1 METLGAIAKSGSTYY
16 ALSCDHVMKS
26 EDSRRIVHPGHYD
39 HLKYPQ
45 VASFNFKVEH
55 LVTVAMAT
63 KSKRFK
69 MCLCIQQ
76 GIRRFAADGDSGS
89 VIFEITK
96 ENNHILLKGLEL
108 LFGLLEHQYHHF
120 ILASP
125 LQVVLEAFTTEHPNG
140 SGLELVSKYIE

>member
-1 METLGAIAKSGSTYY
+1 M
-16 ALSCDHVMKS
+16 D
-26 EDSRRIVHPGHYD
+26 
-39 HLKYPQ
+39 
-45 VASFNFKVEH
+45 H
-55 LVTVAMAT
+55 LVTVAMVT

-69 MCLCIQQ
+69 RSLCIQQ
-76 GIRRFAADGDSGS
+76 GKRRFAA
-89 VIFEITK
+89 

-140 SGLELVSKYIE
+140 SGLELVSKYIEGHTSLSFMRTGIAICNLFGEQLSKKNSDERCRPIDVHVRMKLKI

>member
-1 METLGAIAKSGSTYY
+1 MG
-16 ALSCDHVMKS
+16 
-26 EDSRRIVHPGHYD
+26 
-39 HLKYPQ
+39 
-45 VASFNFKVEH
+45 H
-55 LVTVAMAT
+55 LVTVAMVT

-69 MCLCIQQ
+69 RCLCIQQ
-76 GIRRFAADGDSGS
+76 GTRRFAA
-89 VIFEITK
+89 

-140 SGLELVSKYIE
+140 SGLELVSKYIEGHTSLSFMRTGIAICNLFGEQLSKKNSEERCRPIDVHVRMKLKI

>member
-1 METLGAIAKSGSTYY
+1 MG
-16 ALSCDHVMKS
+16 
-26 EDSRRIVHPGHYD
+26 
-39 HLKYPQ
+39 
-45 VASFNFKVEH
+45 H

-69 MCLCIQQ
+69 RCLCIQQ
-76 GIRRFAADGDSGS
+76 GTRRFAA
-89 VIFEITK
+89 

-125 LQVVLEAFTTEHPNG
+125 LQIVLEAFTTEHPNG
-140 SGLELVSKYIE
+140 SGLELVSKYIEGHTSLSFMRTGIAICNLFGEQLSKKNSEERCRPIDVHVRMKLKI

>member
-1 METLGAIAKSGSTYY
+1 MG
-16 ALSCDHVMKS
+16 
-26 EDSRRIVHPGHYD
+26 
-39 HLKYPQ
+39 
-45 VASFNFKVEH
+45 H

-69 MCLCIQQ
+69 RCLCIQQ
-76 GIRRFAADGDSGS
+76 GTRRFAA
-89 VIFEITK
+89 

-140 SGLELVSKYIE
+140 SGLELVSRYIEGHTSLSFMRTGIAICNLFGEQLSKKNSEERCRPIDVHVRMKLKI

>member
-1 METLGAIAKSGSTYY
+1 
-16 ALSCDHVMKS
+16 
-26 EDSRRIVHPGHYD
+26 
-39 HLKYPQ
+39 
-45 VASFNFKVEH
+45 
-55 LVTVAMAT
+55 MAT

-69 MCLCIQQ
+69 RCLCIQQ
-76 GIRRFAADGDSGS
+76 GTRRFAA
-89 VIFEITK
+89 

-140 SGLELVSKYIE
+140 SGLELVSKYIEGQTSLSFMRTGIAICNLFGEQLSKKNSDERCRPIDVHVRMKLKI

>member
-1 METLGAIAKSGSTYY
+1 M
-16 ALSCDHVMKS
+16 D
-26 EDSRRIVHPGHYD
+26 
-39 HLKYPQ
+39 
-45 VASFNFKVEH
+45 H
-55 LVTVAMAT
+55 LVTVAMTT

-69 MCLCIQQ
+69 RCLCIQQ
-76 GIRRFAADGDSGS
+76 GTRRFAA
-89 VIFEITK
+89 

-140 SGLELVSKYIE
+140 SGFELVSKYIEGHTSLSFMRTGIAICNLFGEQLSKKNSEERCRPIDVHVRMKLKI

>member
-1 METLGAIAKSGSTYY
+1 
-16 ALSCDHVMKS
+16 
-26 EDSRRIVHPGHYD
+26 
-39 HLKYPQ
+39 
-45 VASFNFKVEH
+45 
-55 LVTVAMAT
+55 MAT

-69 MCLCIQQ
+69 RCLCIQQ
-76 GIRRFAADGDSGS
+76 GTRRFAA
-89 VIFEITK
+89 

-140 SGLELVSKYIE
+140 SGLELVSKYIDGHTSLSFMRTGIAICNLFGEQLSKKNSEEVSTNRRPCKNET

>member
-1 METLGAIAKSGSTYY
+1 
-16 ALSCDHVMKS
+16 
-26 EDSRRIVHPGHYD
+26 
-39 HLKYPQ
+39 
-45 VASFNFKVEH
+45 
-55 LVTVAMAT
+55 MAT

-69 MCLCIQQ
+69 RCLCIQQ
-76 GIRRFAADGDSGS
+76 GTRRFAADGDSGS

-125 LQVVLEAFTTEHPNG
+125 LLVVIEAFTTEHPNG
-140 SGLELVSKYIE
+140 SGLELVSKYIEGHTSLSFMRTGTAICNLFDEQLSKKNSEERRRPIDVHVRMKLKI

>member
-1 METLGAIAKSGSTYY
+1 MG
-16 ALSCDHVMKS
+16 
-26 EDSRRIVHPGHYD
+26 
-39 HLKYPQ
+39 
-45 VASFNFKVEH
+45 H

-69 MCLCIQQ
+69 RCLCIQQ
-76 GIRRFAADGDSGS
+76 GTRRFAA
-89 VIFEITK
+89 

-140 SGLELVSKYIE
+140 SGLELVSKYIEGHTSLSFMRTGIAICNLFGEQLSKKNSDERCRPIDVHVRMKLKI

>member
-1 METLGAIAKSGSTYY
+1 MG
-16 ALSCDHVMKS
+16 
-26 EDSRRIVHPGHYD
+26 
-39 HLKYPQ
+39 
-45 VASFNFKVEH
+45 H

-69 MCLCIQQ
+69 RCLCIQQ
-76 GIRRFAADGDSGS
+76 GTRRFAA
-89 VIFEITK
+89 

-140 SGLELVSKYIE
+140 SGLELVSKYIEGHTSLSFMRTGIAICNLFGEQLSKKNSEERCRPIDVHVRMKLKI

>member
-1 METLGAIAKSGSTYY
+1 
-16 ALSCDHVMKS
+16 
-26 EDSRRIVHPGHYD
+26 
-39 HLKYPQ
+39 
-45 VASFNFKVEH
+45 
-55 LVTVAMAT
+55 MAT

-69 MCLCIQQ
+69 RCLCIQQ
-76 GIRRFAADGDSGS
+76 GARRFAADGDSGS

-125 LQVVLEAFTTEHPNG
+125 LLVVLEAFTTEHPNG
-140 SGLELVSKYIE
+140 SGLELVSKYIEGHTSLSFMRTGTAICNFVWRATVEKEL

>member
-1 METLGAIAKSGSTYY
+1 MG
-16 ALSCDHVMKS
+16 
-26 EDSRRIVHPGHYD
+26 
-39 HLKYPQ
+39 
-45 VASFNFKVEH
+45 H

-69 MCLCIQQ
+69 RCLCIQQ
-76 GIRRFAADGDSGS
+76 GTRRFAA
-89 VIFEITK
+89 

-140 SGLELVSKYIE
+140 SGLELVSKYIEGHTSLSFMRTGTAICNLFDEQLSKKNSEERCRPIDVHVRMKLKI